1 MSEVKENKMGIM
13 PVNRL
18 LISMAVP
25 MMISMLVQACYNV
38 VDSMFVAQ
46 LNENALTAVSLA
58 FPIQSLMIAVATGTG
73 VGINA
78 LASRALGEKNHDKA
92 SAVANNGIIVIFLS
106 MLIFVIFGLTCSG
119 LFFSVQTSDAQIISY
134 GKDYLMIV
142 TGLSFGIFL
151 EISFE
156 RILQAT
162 GRTMYSMIT
171 QTVGAVFN
179 IIFDPIMI
187 FGLFGFPAM
196 GVAGAALATVLGQI
210 LAAILGLYFC
220 LNKNPEIKIDVFHTK
235 LNGTIV
241 RMIYGIG
248 IPSIIMQSI
257 GSIMTFGMNMI
268 LIAFSSTATAVF
280 GVYFK
285 LQSFVFMPVF
295 GLNNGMVPIIGYN
308 YGARKPKRIMETFK
322 LSVIYATLLMAI
334 GFAVFQIFSAQL
346 FAIFNASE
354 HMLQIGVPAL
364 RTISWSFL
372 LAGFGIVASSV
383 FQALGHGVKSLIIS
397 VLRQLVVLLPCAFV
411 LSTVSLD
418 AIWWAFPIAELI
430 SGTASFLMFRS
441 EYNKEIKPMYS
452 ATDIIA
458 A

>member
-1 MSEVKENKMGIM
+1 MSEIKENKMGYM
-13 PVNRL
+13 PINRL

-73 VGINA
+73 VGLNA
-78 LASRALGEKNHDKA
+78 LASRALGEKNHEKA

-106 MLIFVIFGLTCSG
+106 MLVFVVLGLTLSEF
-119 LFFSVQTSDAQIISY
+119 FFSVQTTDAQIISY

-210 LAAILGLYFC
+210 LAAALGLYFC
-220 LNKNPEIKIDVFHTK
+220 IYKNPDIKIDVFHTK

-334 GFAVFQIFSAQL
+334 GFAIFQIFPTQL
-346 FAIFNASE
+346 FSIFNASS
-354 HMLQIGVPAL
+354 HMLEIGVPAL

-383 FQALGHGVKSLIIS
+383 FQALGHGVRSLIIS
-397 VLRQLVVLLPCAFV
+397 VLRQLVVLLPCAFL
-411 LSTVSLD
+411 LSQISLD
-418 AIWWAFPIAELI
+418 AIWWAFPLAELV

-441 EYNKEIKPMYS
+441 EYSKEIKPMYADS
-452 ATDIIA
+452 EATVA
-458 A
+458 